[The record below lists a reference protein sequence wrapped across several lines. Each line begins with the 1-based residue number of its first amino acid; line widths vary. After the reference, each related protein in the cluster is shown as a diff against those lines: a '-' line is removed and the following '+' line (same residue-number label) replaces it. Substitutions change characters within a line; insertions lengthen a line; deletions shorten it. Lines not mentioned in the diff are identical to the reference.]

1 MAVQNDDLLLVQRGT
16 QPFRE
21 TTANLAT
28 FVNSEITSGGAGA
41 DVPTASASVQGVV
54 RVGNNLTIDGNGIL
68 DAIIPSGLEFQG
80 VWNQTDVVPATGDLI
95 VGNFFIW
102 NGANGATLNNA
113 AWGTANSQTVNSS
126 DRLMW
131 ALGDNFQIIPLAVG
145 GGGIQAVTGAAPIV
159 VDSTTD
165 PDQPEVSITAA
176 TTGAA
181 GSMSAADKTKLDGIS
196 AGAEVNVNPTMAYTA
211 AADLGTLTLTPG
223 GDTTEIP
230 VATTDD
236 AGLFSAAD
244 KTILDNLSTN
254 PGGVVSIA
262 AGTAITL
269 TGTAGAPTINVDIGS
284 TPNGTPDS
292 VMPYDISMLGAL
304 PGG

>member
-68 DAIIPSGLEFQG
+68 DAVIPSGLEFQG
-80 VWNQTDVVPATGDLI
+80 VWNQTDTVPATGDLI

-113 AWGTANSQTVNSS
+113 AWGTANTQTVNSS

-145 GGGIQAVTGAAPIV
+145 GGGVQAVTGAAPIV

-181 GSMSAADKTKLDGIS
+181 GSMSAADKTKLDGVS
-196 AGAEVNVNPTMAYTA
+196 AGAEVNVNPSQAYTV
-211 AADLGTLTLTPG
+211 GTRTLTLTPG
-223 GDTTEIP
+223 GDTTQIP

-236 AGLFSAAD
+236 AGLMSAAD
-244 KTILDNLSTN
+244 KTTLDNISSN
-254 PGGVVSIA
+254 PSGVASITAGDGISIDADTPAVPVVSVAFGA
-262 AGTAITL
+262 AT
-269 TGTAGAPTINVDIGS
+269 
-284 TPNGTPDS
+284 NGTPVT
-292 VMPYDISMLGAL
+292 VMPYDISMLGDL
-304 PGG
+304 P

>member
-1 MAVQNDDLLLVQRGT
+1 MAVQNDDLLLVQRANT
-16 QPFRE
+16 PFRE

-28 FVNSEITSGGAGA
+28 FINGEITSGGTGA

-80 VWNQTDVVPATGDLI
+80 VWNQTDTVPATGDLI

-113 AWGTANSQTVNSS
+113 AWGTANNQTVNSS

-145 GGGIQAVTGAAPIV
+145 GGGVQAVTGTAPISV
-159 VDSTTD
+159 SNAD
-165 PDQPEVSITAA
+165 PDEPDISISAA
-176 TTGAA
+176 TTTDA
-181 GSMSAADKTKLDGIS
+181 GSMSGADKTKLDGIDS
-196 AGAEVNVNPTMAYTA
+196 GAQVNVNPTMAYTTA
-211 AADLGTLTLTPG
+211 AAQGTLTLTPG
-223 GDTTEIP
+223 GDTTILP
-230 VATTDD
+230 IATTDD

-244 KTILDNLSTN
+244 KTILDNLSSN
-254 PGGVVSIA
+254 PGGVVSVG
-262 AGTAITL
+262 AGTCYHSDWY
-269 TGTAGAPTINVDIGS
+269 GWCS
-284 TPNGTPDS
+284 
-292 VMPYDISMLGAL
+292 YC
-304 PGG
+304 